1 MLYRWAG
8 LAAYRTVRHPQ
19 PSCPLFVLLLH
30 PSLVFAYKQR
40 RRPHDAAGLLGHPV
54 PGADVAGVSPLSACW
69 AQIFQMC
76 KSDATMAVDAQAQ
89 MQLEDEV
96 RIA

>member
-1 MLYRWAG
+1 MLYRLG
-8 LAAYRTVRHPQ
+8 GSAYRTARHPQ
-19 PSCPLFVLLLH
+19 PSRPLFVLLLH
-30 PSLVFAYKQR
+30 PSLVFADKQR
-40 RRPHDAAGLLGHPV
+40 RRPHDCGGSSRPV

-76 KSDATMAVDAQAQ
+76 KSDSAMAADAQAQ